1 MNPHTNQP
9 YTEED
14 LKQCPFQKHK
24 TPDSPF
30 KEKITMQSQSE
41 LPENQ
46 STLDQTCPFKDNV
59 DENLN
64 EEEQM
69 HGGCPMMQV
78 SSKKRNP
85 ALFVPEPVFAE
96 PYVSPFHEFLG
107 QSLMFNFARKN
118 AKTEQWSNYPIFLKN
133 SIFYHTETFNKY
145 RGLEI
150 GYKFFITDEMK
161 EKANEEYNNGNID
174 TAINMIEKA
183 LSCLRWLECKPDEI
197 PRFKAP
203 NLNDIKKSIKDKQL
217 NNQETDDLLKEE
229 KDNMFETLNSSDT
242 KNKDFDDFFDN
253 TMNRLMFTTFN
264 DENVTLHDKEGIKST
279 GDHDMYD
286 NILFNLYNNMI
297 AYYLKGN
304 YLVEAKQTLLEL
316 EKINTSNS
324 MTLFRKAQIAL
335 ADSTSSIE
343 QLQEAYEN
351 IKTASESKKNEK
363 LFQQNQ
369 IFLKTF
375 NLSNHEQVYLQLE
388 QKIDQ
393 IIKLRISERKEQFR
407 KILRRAK
414 EIQEAEEDIIKR
426 GLVPQESPESNY
438 LMFYKTENIEM
449 TILDNMLDKYRKVVE
464 FYSSGE
470 EKKQVSAGKKGYQ
483 YILELRNNF
492 LQLWNIEFSQLSE
505 IDQSIVNDL
514 VLVDDCR

>member
-1 MNPHTNQP
+1 
-9 YTEED
+9 
-14 LKQCPFQKHK
+14 
-24 TPDSPF
+24 
-30 KEKITMQSQSE
+30 
-41 LPENQ
+41 
-46 STLDQTCPFKDNV
+46 
-59 DENLN
+59 
-64 EEEQM
+64 
-69 HGGCPMMQV
+69 
-78 SSKKRNP
+78 
-85 ALFVPEPVFAE
+85 
-96 PYVSPFHEFLG
+96 
-107 QSLMFNFARKN
+107 
-118 AKTEQWSNYPIFLKN
+118 
-133 SIFYHTETFNKY
+133 
-145 RGLEI
+145 
-150 GYKFFITDEMK
+150 
-161 EKANEEYNNGNID
+161 
-174 TAINMIEKA
+174 MIEKA
-183 LSCLRWLECKPDEI
+183 LACLRWLECKPDEI